1 MKFLNKDEDGKFVVL
16 TIPIEKN
23 PSYGTGAAK
32 GCFAIIKESLELEY
46 YDEEFNNSP
55 VEKGIQTVNLEN
67 LEEVTDFVKNTDK
80 FVIALGGDHS
90 IGIGILNGLE
100 DFSVL
105 QLDAHPDLFYSW
117 NGSEENHRCFGR
129 KALGSANSLVQV
141 GIRAMDKDEKELIDS
156 EDKILSITAREF
168 NKNSVKKILDKL
180 SDTVYISIDVDVFD
194 PSFIRKTGTPEPG
207 GLYWQEVIDL
217 LKEVFKH
224 KNVIIADI
232 NEFTGDSRV
241 ESYSLSKLAYKL
253 MAMKQTS
260 WQKNL

>member
-1 MKFLNKDEDGKFVVL
+1 MKFLNKDEEGKFVVL
-16 TIPIEKN
+16 TIPIENN

-32 GCFAIIKESLELEY
+32 GCLAIIKESQELEY

-55 VEKGIQTVNLEN
+55 VEEGIQTVNLKT
-67 LEEVTDFVKNTDK
+67 LEEVTSFVKNTNK

-129 KALGSANSLVQV
+129 KALAKSNSLVQV
-141 GIRAMDKDEKELIDS
+141 GIRAMDKDEKELIKS

-168 NKNSVKKILDKL
+168 NKESIKKILNKL
-180 SDTVYISIDVDVFD
+180 TNNVYISIDVDVFD
-194 PSFIRKTGTPEPG
+194 PSFIRNTGTPEPG
-207 GLYWQEVIDL
+207 GLQWQEVINL

-224 KNVIIADI
+224 KNVIVADI
-232 NEFTGDSRV
+232 NEFTGHSRV
-241 ESYSLSKLAYKL
+241 EAYSLAKLAYKM
-253 MAMKQTS
+253 MAISSQQS
-260 WQKNL
+260 